1 MDMHS
6 DMRTVCV
13 CVCWRAFCIQYTLT
27 WGERLQRKRERLF
40 IYTLTHGNNLW
51 YSAGKLAL
59 VNLVRRKSWQTGIP
73 QKSWCMLCLL
83 SVRTIRAFES
93 RCACVESKEPKA
105 NNKNNHNCPS
115 PCRIFKSNQK
125 WQHLVHGG
133 TWLLWS
139 LLVSGS
145 YSNTKVQN
153 TKTASLLGLEM
164 SRVID
169 LLSNAVHICWSWA
182 CIFDG
187 IYVPCIYSHARL

>member
-1 MDMHS
+1 
-6 DMRTVCV
+6 
-13 CVCWRAFCIQYTLT
+13 
-27 WGERLQRKRERLF
+27 
-40 IYTLTHGNNLW
+40 
-51 YSAGKLAL
+51 
-59 VNLVRRKSWQTGIP
+59 
-73 QKSWCMLCLL
+73 MLCLL

-93 RCACVESKEPKA
+93 RCACVESKELKA

-139 LLVSGS
+139 LLVSDS

-169 LLSNAVHICWSWA
+169 LLSKRSAQLLILRMHFWWSLCTLHLLARQVIVPRESGLDLCRMLLLRTVRVERLSIAINSLCWFHEKGFKHLGEQLQKVFD
-182 CIFDG
+182 IF
-187 IYVPCIYSHARL
+187 